1 MTFAAKRGKIKR
13 KTGTE
18 GDRRMFGSEDRYQY
32 IASPLIEVICQLRFP
47 AILSIAAQE
56 PAAFQE
62 RIRGDYPIYAARQ
75 DQVAPRVVNANTPN
89 PTLEPQKP
97 VTNYN
102 FLSEDKRWKVNLTSG
117 FIALSTV
124 SYRRWEEFA
133 GRLDKLLAEFIEIYH
148 PAFFERI
155 GLRYVNAV
163 SRQRLHLEGRPWN
176 ELVQPAYLGVM
187 GEFDVEEEQ
196 LTKCATDIDLK
207 LEGDCGLKLHA
218 GLGLL
223 GDGKRDPEVKFILD
237 NDLSGSGS
245 IPMAQAPELL
255 DRLHGYADRLFRGG
269 ITSELHSAM
278 GPEPM
283 G

>member
-1 MTFAAKRGKIKR
+1 
-13 KTGTE
+13 
-18 GDRRMFGSEDRYQY
+18 MFGSEDRFQY
-32 IASPLIEVICQLRFP
+32 IAPPLIEVICQLRFP
-47 AILSIAAQE
+47 AILSISAQE

-62 RIRGDYPIYAARQ
+62 RIRGEYPLYAVRQ
-75 DQVAPRVVNANTPN
+75 DQVAPRVVNANTTN
-89 PTLEPQKP
+89 PTLETQKP

-163 SRQRLHLEGRPWN
+163 SRQRLHLEERAWN
-176 ELVQPAYLGVM
+176 ELIQPAYLGVM

-196 LTKCATDIDLK
+196 LTKCAADVDMK
-207 LEGDCGLKLHA
+207 LEGNCGLKLHA

-223 GDGKRDPEVKFILD
+223 GDGKQDPEVKFIFD
-237 NDLSGSGS
+237 QDLASAGRITAGEV
-245 IPMAQAPELL
+245 PGKLL
-255 DRLHGYADRLFRGG
+255 ALHGYADRVFRGA
-269 ITSELHSAM
+269 ITSELHAAM
-278 GPEPM
+278 GPEPI